1 MNLIIHKDG
10 SSSIGECLSAEE
22 IHNIRITEEEKR
34 LQMRNAGRFN
44 VINEFKENLK
54 LEGNYATP
62 TIQTVSNNIGSN
74 KERRLD

>member
-22 IHNIRITEEEKR
+22 IHNIRIAEKEKR

-44 VINEFKENLK
+44 ATNEFKENLK
-54 LEGNYATP
+54 LEGNDATP
-62 TIQTVSNNIGSN
+62 SIHTVSNSIGSN
-74 KERRLD
+74 KEIGLD